1 MGNISIGFIGAG
13 GIARERHLPNL
24 AKIDGVKVVAVA
36 NRSRE
41 SGQKIA
47 KEFGI
52 PEVMDDWRALVVRKD
67 LDAIFIGTWPYM
79 HKEMSIAALDA
90 GKHVFCQA
98 RMAMDLAQAKAM
110 VAAVHAHP
118 SQVNM
123 VCPPPTRMPF
133 EPYIKNVL
141 ASGQLG
147 PITAVEL
154 YAVGGGNLN
163 KNAISWRER
172 GEFSGKQILAMG
184 IYAETLNAWVGPYE
198 ELSARL
204 ATPIP
209 TKTDP
214 ATGKAVQ
221 IDIPQVV
228 TISGKLKNGALAY
241 EHHSGVAV
249 DKSTTG
255 SRLTIWGLDGTLR
268 YTFGN
273 TIELAKAGQPL
284 AAVNVPENLK
294 REWHVEE
301 DFIAAVRN
309 AREGKA
315 WKVSPDFDEALLYMQ
330 KVEAVHASHD
340 AGRSVRLADL

>member
-1 MGNISIGFIGAG
+1 MGNINIGFIGAG

-36 NRSRE
+36 NRSQE
-41 SGQKIA
+41 SGRKIA
-47 KEFGI
+47 GEFSI
-52 PEVMDDWRALVVRKD
+52 PEVMDDWRLLVARQD
-67 LDAIFIGTWPYM
+67 LDAIFIGTWPYV
-79 HKEMSIAALDA
+79 HKEMSIAALEA

-110 VAAVHAHP
+110 AAAAHAHP
-118 SQVNM
+118 KQVNM

-133 EPYIKNVL
+133 EPYIKSVL
-141 ASGQLG
+141 ASGELG

-163 KNAISWRER
+163 RNAISWRER
-172 GEFSGKQILAMG
+172 YEFSGKQILAMG

-214 ATGKAVQ
+214 ANGKPAQ

-228 TISGKLKNGALAY
+228 TITGKLKNGALAY
-241 EHHSGVAV
+241 EVHCGVAV

-255 SRLTIWGLDGTLR
+255 SRLTIWGLSGTLR
-268 YTFGN
+268 YAFGN

-284 AAVNVPENLK
+284 AVVKVPENLQ
-294 REWHVEE
+294 RDWHVEE
-301 DFIAAVRN
+301 DFAAAVRN
-309 AREGKA
+309 AQAGKP
-315 WKVSPDFDEALLYMQ
+315 WKVSPDFDEALLYMR
-330 KVEAVHASHD
+330 KVEAVHASNA
-340 AGRSVRLADL
+340 AGRAVRLADL